1 MAFKHGI
8 FTYEVETAIQPMLS
22 LTSPVVVIGTA
33 PAQSAEVA
41 NTPQICYSLNEFK
54 TKFGWSNDWTNYTL
68 CEAAY
73 AFFTLYRINPV
84 IFINA
89 LNPTTHKASATKS
102 VTVYRNIATV
112 SAQIVLSSL
121 VVKSGETT
129 LTKNT
134 DYTAAYNNSGN
145 LEIKIKSKNK
155 VTNNT
160 LALTY
165 DELKPAQVTKADIIA
180 AIEGVENVYPK
191 FQMNTSII
199 IAPKW
204 SCDSEVAAVMAAAC
218 LDINTCFKAVTFV
231 DIPTDTV
238 TTYDA
243 CNEYKNS
250 NNLVDENMY
259 VCWPKVS
266 LGGKQ
271 YHLSTQAAAL
281 TCRVDAENGDVPY
294 ESCSNK
300 NLQCDAAVLAN
311 GTEVLLG
318 KGQADFLNSVGIT
331 TALNFAGGWRLWGN
345 YCSIYPA
352 SADPMGFLAV
362 RKMANWISN
371 TLVTS
376 FLYKVDAPINRRL
389 VQSIVNSVQL
399 WLNGLTAREHI
410 LGGRIEFNESENPTT
425 SLLEG
430 KLTFHLFI
438 GYLVPAQ
445 ELEFLLEFD
454 VNYFQELFSGN

>member
-1 MAFKHGI
+1 MSFRHGI
-8 FTYEVETAIQPMLS
+8 FTEEISTNIQPMLS

-33 PAQSAEVA
+33 PAQSAAVA

-54 TKFGWSNDWTNYTL
+54 EKFGWSEDWSNYTL

-73 AFFTLYRINPV
+73 CFFTLYRINPV

-89 LNPTTHKASATKS
+89 LDPTKCKASATRSAS
-102 VTVYRNIATV
+102 VFRGYAEV

-129 LTKNT
+129 LVKDT
-134 DYTAAYNNSGN
+134 DYTASYNNSGN
-145 LEIKIKSKNK
+145 LEIKIKNKAK
-155 VTNNT
+155 VTNNVVQ
-160 LALTY
+160 LTY

-180 AIEGVENVYPK
+180 GIEGVESIYPK
-191 FQMNTSII
+191 FQLIPSII

-204 SCDSEVAAVMAAAC
+204 SCDAEVAAVLAAAC

-259 VCWPKVS
+259 LCWPKVS

-281 TCRVDAENGDVPY
+281 SCRVDAENGDVPY
-294 ESCSNK
+294 ESPSNK
-300 NLQCDAAVLAN
+300 NLQCDSAVLAN

-318 KGQADFLNSVGIT
+318 KGQADYLNSVGIA
-331 TALNFAGGWRLWGN
+331 TALNFAGGWKLWGN
-345 YCSIYPA
+345 CVSAYPNQL
-352 SADPMGFLAV
+352 DPKDYWLPL
-362 RKMANWISN
+362 RKMLAWVSN
-371 TLVTS
+371 TLITS
-376 FLYKVDAPINRRL
+376 FFHKVDKPINRRL
-389 VQSIVNSVQL
+389 VQNIVNSVNL
-399 WLNGLTAREHI
+399 WLNGLTAREFI
-410 LGGRIEFNESENPTT
+410 LGGRVEFLREENPDTD
-425 SLLEG
+425 LIAG
-430 KLTFHLFI
+430 KLTLHVYI
-438 GYLVPAQ
+438 GFVTPAQ
-445 ELEFLLEFD
+445 EIDFLVEYDTSYLET
-454 VNYFQELFSGN
+454 LFS

>member
-8 FTYEVETAIQPMLS
+8 YVEEVETAIQPMLS
-22 LTSPVVVIGTA
+22 LDSPVVVIGTA

-165 DELKPAQVTKADIIA
+165 DELKPAQVTKADII
-180 AIEGVENVYPK
+180 
-191 FQMNTSII
+191 
-199 IAPKW
+199 
-204 SCDSEVAAVMAAAC
+204 
-218 LDINTCFKAVTFV
+218 
-231 DIPTDTV
+231 
-238 TTYDA
+238 
-243 CNEYKNS
+243 
-250 NNLVDENMY
+250 
-259 VCWPKVS
+259 
-266 LGGKQ
+266 
-271 YHLSTQAAAL
+271 
-281 TCRVDAENGDVPY
+281 
-294 ESCSNK
+294 
-300 NLQCDAAVLAN
+300 
-311 GTEVLLG
+311 
-318 KGQADFLNSVGIT
+318 
-331 TALNFAGGWRLWGN
+331 
-345 YCSIYPA
+345 
-352 SADPMGFLAV
+352 
-362 RKMANWISN
+362 
-371 TLVTS
+371 
-376 FLYKVDAPINRRL
+376 
-389 VQSIVNSVQL
+389 
-399 WLNGLTAREHI
+399 
-410 LGGRIEFNESENPTT
+410 
-425 SLLEG
+425 
-430 KLTFHLFI
+430 
-438 GYLVPAQ
+438 
-445 ELEFLLEFD
+445 
-454 VNYFQELFSGN
+454 

>member
-8 FTYEVETAIQPMLS
+8 YVEEVETAIQPMLS
-22 LTSPVVVIGTA
+22 LDSPVVVIGTA

-54 TKFGWSNDWTNYTL
+54 EKFGFSTDWDNYTL

-73 AFFTLYRINPV
+73 CFFTLYRINPV

-89 LNPTTHKASATKS
+89 LDISKHKASATKS
-102 VTVYRNIATV
+102 VTVFRNIATV
-112 SAQIVLSSL
+112 AAQIVLSSL

-129 LTKNT
+129 LRKDT

-145 LEIKIKSKNK
+145 LEIKIKSANK

-160 LALTY
+160 LALTF
-165 DELKPAQVTKADIIA
+165 DELKPSQVTKADIIA
-180 AIEGVENVYPK
+180 AIEGVEAVYPK

-204 SCDSEVAAVMAAAC
+204 SCDAEVAAVMAAAC

-259 VCWPKVS
+259 LCWPKVS

-294 ESCSNK
+294 ESPSNK
-300 NLQCDAAVLAN
+300 NLQCDSAVLAN

-318 KGQADFLNSVGIT
+318 KGQADYLNSVGIA
-331 TALNFAGGWRLWGN
+331 TALNFAGGWKLWGN
-345 YCSIYPA
+345 CCSIYPNQL
-352 SADPMGFLAV
+352 DPKDYWLPL
-362 RKMANWISN
+362 RKMLAWVSN
-371 TLVTS
+371 TLITS
-376 FLYKVDAPINRRL
+376 FFHKVDKPINRRL
-389 VQSIVNSVQL
+389 VQNIVNSVNI
-399 WLNGLTAREHI
+399 WLNSLAAREFI
-410 LGGRIEFNESENPTT
+410 LGGRVEFLREENADTD
-425 SLLEG
+425 LIAG
-430 KLTFHLFI
+430 KLTLHVYI
-438 GYLVPAQ
+438 GFVTPAQ
-445 ELEFLLEFD
+445 EINFLVEYDTSYLET
-454 VNYFQELFSGN
+454 LFS